1 MSWNTSDILE
11 YARSFPGVFQIFW
24 NMPDILEYVRY
35 CGHIG
40 KHSARISG
48 DNTQFQGM
56 IYNMIFFRKLHDR
69 ELKLQSSQKLPL
81 SEIETYHKSV
91 LLFS

>member
-1 MSWNTSDILE
+1 
-11 YARSFPGVFQIFW
+11 
-24 NMPDILEYVRY
+24 MPDILEYVRY

-56 IYNMIFFRKLHDR
+56 IYKISNDFN
-69 ELKLQSSQKLPL
+69 PL
-81 SEIETYHKSV
+81 SMFEGIDNYYKLLAEVVMV
-91 LLFS
+91 L